1 MNRKERRRFAQKI
14 NTPKKLDIM
23 QEELRRIIKRECEE
37 NADRRVRTFIKDYT
51 TLITYVLWYKFGI
64 GRKRMQRFADEL
76 ESHMDIIGNEKKY
89 GLTINDMYNELKN
102 KAHIDLRILEDGNK
116 IDKK

>member
-1 MNRKERRRFAQKI
+1 MNRAEKRRKAKEFS
-14 NTPKKLDIM
+14 TPYKLNMLQNQLTAAI
-23 QEELRRIIKRECEE
+23 RKECEE
-37 NADRRVRTFIKDYT
+37 DADRRVRTFIKDYT

-64 GRKRMQRFADEL
+64 GKKRMQMFADEL
-76 ESHMDIIGNEKKY
+76 ESHLDIIGNEKKY
-89 GLTINDMYNELKN
+89 GLTIDDMYNELKN